1 MKSILEVAKLDIV
14 KRNSYLFVQQILFV
28 FLLDFPGGSDG
39 EELACNAGDLGSI
52 PVLGRSRGG

>member
-14 KRNSYLFVQQILFV
+14 KRNSYLFIQQILFV

>member
-1 MKSILEVAKLDIV
+1 MLEVAKLDIV
-14 KRNSYLFVQQILFV
+14 KRNSYLFLQQILFA